1 MTNGRIKQGGMI
13 MFEWMLGAMLIGTE
27 PRQIP
32 GPYRIPGNVKTPVR
46 VLRCQG
52 FDCNYW
58 WPTRVGY

>member
-1 MTNGRIKQGGMI
+1 MI
-13 MFEWMLGAMLIGTE
+13 EWILWVMLIVTE

-32 GPYRIPGNVKTPVR
+32 GPYLIPGNVKAPVR

-52 FDCNYW
+52 YDCNYW